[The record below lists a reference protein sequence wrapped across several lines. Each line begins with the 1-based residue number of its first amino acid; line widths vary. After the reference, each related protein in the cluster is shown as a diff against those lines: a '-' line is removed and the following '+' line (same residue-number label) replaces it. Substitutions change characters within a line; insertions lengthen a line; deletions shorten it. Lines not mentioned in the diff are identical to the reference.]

1 MCGFAGYYGTG
12 DYNREEIL
20 DQMGEL
26 IAHRGPDS
34 KGSFVDDY
42 AALGFRRLSI
52 IDLEG
57 GSQPIH
63 SADGRHVIIFNGE
76 IYNYQ
81 EIRKDLIEK
90 YGCTFQT
97 NSDTEVILQAY
108 QNYGEKTASMLRGM
122 FAFVIY
128 DKENH
133 TMYGARDYFGIKP
146 FYYAQMN
153 GTLLFGSEIKSFLAH
168 PAFHKEVNKDALKM
182 YLIFQY
188 TPLLETMFKGVFKL
202 EPGTYFTYDG
212 KDFKTTKYFDPTYE
226 KKDRSFE
233 ETVKKIGETIQESV
247 DYHQIADVEV
257 GSFLSGGVDSSYIA
271 STVKPMKTYSVGFEV
286 GGFDETTYSKD
297 LCDIL
302 HMSNAKKEI
311 SSDEFFDALP
321 EVQYHSDEPHANLS
335 AVPLYYLSELAAKD
349 VKVVLSGEGADEM
362 FGGYDTYK
370 PSKSGDVY
378 RKIVPASL
386 RRKLGSWAASKPNHK
401 GLGFLK
407 RNATSVEESYIGQAF
422 IMDNEDAD
430 AVLAPKY
437 RSSLRYQDVTKPYF
451 DQVKDQDDLH
461 KKLFLDMHLW
471 LPHDILL
478 KADKMTMS
486 HSLELRVPYLDKE
499 VWNLAR
505 TIDSKYCIDGQETK
519 KAFRTSAL
527 FKIPMDW
534 AKRKKLGFLV
544 PFRVWLREDKYYNRV
559 KEMFQKDFVSEFFN
573 RELLMKWLEDHKNKV
588 GNFHRQIYT
597 VYSFLLW
604 YEQYFVLR

>member
-12 DYNREEIL
+12 DFNREEVI
-20 DQMGEL
+20 DKMGEL
-26 IAHRGPDS
+26 IVHRGPDS
-34 KGSFVDDY
+34 AGHFVDDY

-57 GSQPIH
+57 GTQPIH

-90 YGCTFQT
+90 HGCTFQT
-97 NSDTEVILQAY
+97 NSDTEVILQTY
-108 QNYGEKTASMLRGM
+108 KVYGEKTASMLRGM

-128 DKENH
+128 DKEKH
-133 TMYGARDYFGIKP
+133 TLYGARDYFGIKP

-153 GTLLFGSEIKSFLAH
+153 GSLIFGSEIKSFLAH
-168 PAFHKEVNKDALKM
+168 PHFHKEVNKEALKM

-212 KDFKTTKYFDPTYE
+212 KQFETTKYFDPTYE
-226 KKDRSFE
+226 EKYRSFD
-233 ETVKKIGETIQESV
+233 ETVKLIGKTIQESV

-271 STVKPMKTYSVGFEV
+271 SSVKPMKTYSVGFEV
-286 GGFDETTYSKD
+286 AGFDETVYSKE
-297 LCDIL
+297 LCEIL

-335 AVPLYYLSELAAKD
+335 AVPLYYLSQLAAKD

-362 FGGYDTYK
+362 FGGYDAYK
-370 PSKSGDVY
+370 PSPSGDFY
-378 RKIVPASL
+378 RKVVPASL
-386 RRKLGSWAASKPNHK
+386 RKKLGRWANSKPDQR
-401 GLGFLK
+401 GLNFLK
-407 RNATSVEESYIGQAF
+407 RNALDLEDAYIGQAF
-422 IMDNEDAD
+422 IMDNEEANKI
-430 AVLAPKY
+430 LAPQYKN
-437 RSSLRYQDVTKPYF
+437 SLRYQDVTKPYF
-451 DQVKDQDDLH
+451 DQVKDMDELH

-471 LPHDILL
+471 LPNDILL
-478 KADKMTMS
+478 KADKMTMA

-499 VWNLAR
+499 VWALAR
-505 TIDSKYCIDGQETK
+505 SLETKFCIDGQETK
-519 KAFRTSAL
+519 KAFRASAL
-527 FKIPMDW
+527 THIPMDW
-534 AKRKKLGFLV
+534 AKRKKMGFPV
-544 PFRVWLREDKYYNRV
+544 PLRVWLREDKYYNKV
-559 KEMFQKDFVSEFFN
+559 KEMFERDFVSEFFN
-573 RELLMKWLEDHKNKV
+573 RDILLTWLEEHKNKV
-588 GNFHRQIYT
+588 RNNQRKIYT